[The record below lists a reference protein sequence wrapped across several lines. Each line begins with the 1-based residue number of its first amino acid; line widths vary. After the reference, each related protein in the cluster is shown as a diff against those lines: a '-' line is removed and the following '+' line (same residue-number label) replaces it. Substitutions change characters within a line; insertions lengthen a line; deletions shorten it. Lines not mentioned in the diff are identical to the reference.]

1 MLESKRAPIRTYRDL
16 RVYQQSMALLGPI
29 HELVLGFPEYERYA
43 LADQM
48 RRAARSVPTNI
59 VEGYGRRSSARD
71 FKHFMGISMG
81 SANEMVVHLEITGQL
96 EYASP
101 ELCDEYVRAYESI
114 GKQLHMLMTNW
125 KSDGRLPTSNIQ
137 HPTSLRKDSS
147 FPEPSE

>member
-1 MLESKRAPIRTYRDL
+1 MSSCSGFQSTSGTRSQIRCVD
-16 RVYQQSMALLGPI
+16 
-29 HELVLGFPEYERYA
+29 
-43 LADQM
+43 
-48 RRAARSVPTNI
+48 RSVPNI

-101 ELCDEYVRAYESI
+101 QLCDEYVCAYESI

-147 FPEPSE
+147 FQEPSE

>member
-29 HELVLGFPEYERYA
+29 VSSCSGFQSTSGTRSQIRCV
-43 LADQM
+43 D
-48 RRAARSVPTNI
+48 RSVPTNI

-71 FKHFMGISMG
+71 FKHFIGISMG
-81 SANEMVVHLEITGQL
+81 SANEMVVHLEIIGQL

-137 HPTSLRKDSS
+137 HPASLRKDSS
-147 FPEPSE
+147 FQEPGA